1 MAEPGN
7 GYNQGPRER
16 YDDRSRIMPYGP
28 APTPP
33 PQEAKSWIKEN
44 STLIYFLV
52 AQLIAIGAGGA
63 SMLAYFTKLETRV
76 SIMETRGAEYT
87 VSRMSKIDERL
98 TVLEGKINTNQDQIR
113 RIIEQVLRQPK

>member
-1 MAEPGN
+1 MIDAN
-7 GYNQGPRER
+7 GQVK
-16 YDDRSRIMPYGP
+16 
-28 APTPP
+28 T
-33 PQEAKSWIKEN
+33 SWFKEN

-87 VSRMSKIDERL
+87 VSRMSRIDERI
-98 TVLEGKINTNQDQIR
+98 TVLEQKISSNQESIK
-113 RIIEQVLRQPK
+113 RIIDRVLTDTK